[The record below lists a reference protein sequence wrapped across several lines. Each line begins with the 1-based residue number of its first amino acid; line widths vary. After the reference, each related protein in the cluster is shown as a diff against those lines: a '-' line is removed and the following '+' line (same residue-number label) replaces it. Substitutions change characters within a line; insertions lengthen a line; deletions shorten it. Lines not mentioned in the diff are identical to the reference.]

1 MTNTDLTTATVA
13 RARALNTLINLSTS
27 VANADDYGDML
38 GALRL
43 AELAADAA
51 RRAVV
56 AEARAA
62 GETWQ
67 TIADA
72 LGTSRQNVQQRFG
85 G

>member
-1 MTNTDLTTATVA
+1 MTNRTPALQTLQSLTAAATIEG
-13 RARALNTLINLSTS
+13 NG
-27 VANADDYGDML
+27 DYGDML

-43 AELAADAA
+43 AELAVEHA

-56 AEARAA
+56 RDARAA
-62 GETWQ
+62 GQTWQ

-72 LGTSRQNVQQRFG
+72 LGTSRQAAQQRYG